1 MSSLKKNIGLQM
13 SYRVLTIITPLIT
26 SPIISRA
33 LGAKKI
39 GVYSATQA
47 YANYFM
53 LFAMLGIEYYG
64 QRSIASTQ
72 TRNERSVMF
81 WEIYA
86 VQCGASI
93 ASIVIYYLSAYFW
106 SSTRVTILMIQG
118 LWVISCLFDINWL
131 FFGVED
137 FKTTVTRNFIVKVA
151 TVCCIILFI
160 RKPSDLCLYALIM
173 AGHSNKSTTTM
184 DENSKIC
191 GLPEGATCANK
202 KTLFAYYSTVCSDD
216 SVKHISFYG

>member
-33 LGAKKI
+33 LGAEKI

-118 LWVISCLFDINWL
+118 LWVIAIFS
-131 FFGVED
+131 
-137 FKTTVTRNFIVKVA
+137 IVSRSQKQ
-151 TVCCIILFI
+151 
-160 RKPSDLCLYALIM
+160 
-173 AGHSNKSTTTM
+173 SN
-184 DENSKIC
+184 D
-191 GLPEGATCANK
+191 A
-202 KTLFAYYSTVCSDD
+202 D
-216 SVKHISFYG
+216 

>member
-33 LGAKKI
+33 LGAEKI

-53 LFAMLGIEYYG
+53 LLAMLGIEYYG

-93 ASIVIYYLSAYFW
+93 ASNSDL
-106 SSTRVTILMIQG
+106 LPE
-118 LWVISCLFDINWL
+118 CLFL
-131 FFGVED
+131 V
-137 FKTTVTRNFIVKVA
+137 V
-151 TVCCIILFI
+151 
-160 RKPSDLCLYALIM
+160 Y
-173 AGHSNKSTTTM
+173 KSY
-184 DENSKIC
+184 N
-191 GLPEGATCANK
+191 L
-202 KTLFAYYSTVCSDD
+202 DD
-216 SVKHISFYG
+216 SRPMGDIMPV